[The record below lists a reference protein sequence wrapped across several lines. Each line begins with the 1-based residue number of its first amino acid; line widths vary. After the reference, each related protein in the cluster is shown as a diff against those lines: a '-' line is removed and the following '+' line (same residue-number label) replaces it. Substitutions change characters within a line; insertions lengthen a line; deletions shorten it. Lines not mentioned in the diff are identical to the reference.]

1 MTTKKLAGKYSR
13 PERLVK
19 DKQGQNII
27 DSEQL
32 LERWAE
38 HFEELLNRPAPENPP
53 DIAEEEI
60 DIDIDCDLPT
70 REEIIRAIKK
80 MKNGKAAGPDGIPAE
95 ALKADVETT
104 ADMLLPL
111 FVKIWEQEETPTDWK
126 DGHIIKLPKKGD
138 LSSCENYRGVTLMSV
153 PGKVFNRILLERMR
167 DAVDVRLRDHQVGF
181 RRDRCCTDQVATL
194 RIIVEQSLEW
204 NSSLYVNFVDFLKAF
219 DSLHRDTL
227 WQLLRHYGIPAKL
240 TRIIK
245 ESYEGMACQVV
256 HGGQLTRRFDVKTGV
271 RQGCLLSPFLFLLAI
286 DWVMRQTTDGQRDG
300 IQWTLW
306 TQLDDLDFADDLALL
321 SHNQQQM
328 QNKTTSLAS
337 HASQVGL
344 QIHSN
349 KTKILK
355 INASSREAV
364 KLGDSNLEEV
374 ETFTYLGS
382 VINQQGGTD
391 ADVKTRIG
399 KARAAFIALK
409 NIWRS
414 NLITSR
420 TKIRLF
426 NSNVKSAL
434 LYGAETWRTTK
445 TTIKRVQTFINS
457 CLRRI
462 LKIHWPNTIS
472 NADLWERT
480 NQVPAEEEI
489 RRRRWRWIRHTLRKP
504 STNITR
510 QALTWNP
517 QGKRK
522 RGRPKNTWR
531 RDLEADAKQTGCTW
545 RELERIAQ
553 DRGRWRTVVDG
564 LCPSRGSRPQ

>member
-1 MTTKKLAGKYSR
+1 M
-13 PERLVK
+13 
-19 DKQGQNII
+19 
-27 DSEQL
+27 
-32 LERWAE
+32 
-38 HFEELLNRPAPENPP
+38 
-53 DIAEEEI
+53 DILTS
-60 DIDIDCDLPT
+60 CP
-70 REEIIRAIKK
+70 RK
-80 MKNGKAAGPDGIPAE
+80 
-95 ALKADVETT
+95 VS
-104 ADMLLPL
+104 
-111 FVKIWEQEETPTDWK
+111 
-126 DGHIIKLPKKGD
+126 D
-138 LSSCENYRGVTLMSV
+138 LSSCENYRGITLMSV
-153 PGKVFNRILLERMR
+153 LRKVFNRILLKRMR
-167 DAVDVRLRDHQVGF
+167 DAVDVRLQDHQAGF
-181 RRDRCCTDQVATL
+181 RQDRSCTDQITPL
-194 RIIVEQSLEW
+194 HIIVEQSLEW
-204 NSSLYVNFVDFLKAF
+204 NSLLYVNFMDFLKAF

-240 TRIIK
+240 TRII
-245 ESYEGMACQVV
+245 EGSYEGMACQVV
-256 HGGQLTRRFDVKTGV
+256 HGGQLMRRFNMKTGV
-271 RQGCLLSPFLFLLAI
+271 RQGCLLSPFLFLLTI
-286 DWVMRQTTDGQRDG
+286 NWVMRQTTDGQRDC

-328 QNKTTSLAS
+328 QNKTTSLAF

-344 QIHSN
+344 YIHPN
-349 KTKILK
+349 KTKIQK
-355 INASSREAV
+355 INTSSREAV
-364 KLGDSNLEEV
+364 KLGDNNLEEV
-374 ETFTYLGS
+374 KTFTYLGS
-382 VINQQGGTD
+382 VMNQQGGTD

-426 NSNVKSAL
+426 NSNVKSVL
-434 LYGAETWRTTK
+434 LYGAEPWRTTK

-457 CLRRI
+457 CLRKI

-480 NQVPAEEEI
+480 NQVTAEEEI
-489 RRRRWRWIRHTLRKP
+489 RRRWRWIGHTLRKA

-517 QGKRK
+517 LGKRK

-553 DRGRWRTVVDG
+553 YRGRWRTVVDC
-564 LCPSRGSRPQ
+564 LCPSKGSRPKVSK